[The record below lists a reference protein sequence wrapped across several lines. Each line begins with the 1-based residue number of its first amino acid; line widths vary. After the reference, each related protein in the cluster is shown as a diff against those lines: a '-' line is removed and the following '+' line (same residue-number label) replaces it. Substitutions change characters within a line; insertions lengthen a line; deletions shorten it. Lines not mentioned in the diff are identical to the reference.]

1 MGEKEKEKEEEKE
14 KEKEEKKDKD
24 KEGMDDEMKKLMMMM
39 PMAGKYQCYEGFKMH
54 KTMKGDMG
62 WCRKGGSFE
71 VPRCESVKTW
81 SEIQFKLH
89 NGREN
94 RFVKNGKVFAGIVMA
109 RNMSSTK
116 ALSNWE
122 FRCNDGFN
130 HQAAGA
136 ICKALAGIM
145 ALN

>member
-1 MGEKEKEKEEEKE
+1 MGAVGFMGNKDKEEEKEKEKEKEEEKE
-14 KEKEEKKDKD
+14 KEKEKEKEEEKEKEKEKEDKD

-94 RFVKNGKVFAGIVMA
+94 RFVKNGKAYLPSCVDPRRA
-109 RNMSSTK
+109 
-116 ALSNWE
+116 
-122 FRCNDGFN
+122 
-130 HQAAGA
+130 
-136 ICKALAGIM
+136 
-145 ALN
+145 